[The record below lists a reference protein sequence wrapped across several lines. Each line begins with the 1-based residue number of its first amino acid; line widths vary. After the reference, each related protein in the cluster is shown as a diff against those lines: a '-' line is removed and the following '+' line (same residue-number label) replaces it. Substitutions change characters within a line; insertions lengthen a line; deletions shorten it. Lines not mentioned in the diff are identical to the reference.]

1 MSQLFVES
9 QSLDL
14 CSNIHYTMYATFLC
28 ITVLCEI
35 TGVETF
41 ISSSP
46 HIWSSLFLNHGA
58 SSKIRFSSFFFS
70 FHKLFIFVMRR
81 NVYGAYASSYMLFF
95 SHIFLC
101 ALLGYATQ
109 PYTISNHPQSSL
121 SHHSECASSSV
132 FSLWVYREDRNIP
145 KISWFASP

>member
-1 MSQLFVES
+1 MFILSAFMSFPIEGSKMSQLFVES

-95 SHIFLC
+95 FT
-101 ALLGYATQ
+101 Y
-109 PYTISNHPQSSL
+109 
-121 SHHSECASSSV
+121 
-132 FSLWVYREDRNIP
+132 FSLCFVRIRNPTVYY
-145 KISWFASP
+145 